1 MSLNGKTYLI
11 TGAARRIGR
20 IFALQLASFGAN
32 ILLHY
37 NHSEIE
43 AQKVKDEIERYG
55 VKVWLLQA
63 DLADPHQVED
73 LVPLAF
79 EKTSFDGVIN
89 NAAIFEPWTVFNTN
103 LEDWQKTFQINLTAP
118 MIISQAFARFLPLE
132 IKGRIVNIIDWR
144 AFKPGADHFPYTISK
159 AALAALTQSMA
170 IALAPRILV
179 NGLALG
185 AALPPADK
193 PDSQSALQDLPIRR
207 WTEEKEL
214 GQTLRFLLDGPEY
227 ITGEIIHLDGG
238 RHLV

>member
-20 IFALQLASFGAN
+20 IFALQMASLGAN

-43 AQKVKDEIERYG
+43 ALKVKYEIERFG
-55 VKVWLLQA
+55 VNVWLIKA

-79 EKTSFDGVIN
+79 EKTGFDGVIN
-89 NAAIFEPWTVFNTN
+89 NAAIFEPWTAFNTS
-103 LEDWQKTFQINLTAP
+103 LEEWQKTIQINLTAP
-118 MIISQAFARFLPLE
+118 MIIIQAFARLLPLE
-132 IKGRIVNIIDWR
+132 KKGRVVNILDWR
-144 AFKPGADHFPYTISK
+144 AFRPGADHFPYTISK
-159 AALAALTQSMA
+159 AALAALTLSMA
-170 IALAPRILV
+170 TAFAPRILV

-185 AALPPADK
+185 AALPPVDQ
-193 PDSQSALQDLPIRR
+193 PDSQSALQGLPILR

-214 GQTLRFLLDGPEY
+214 GQTLSFLLDGPEY